1 MFPFCAVGFASSPAL
16 AALRMHLGVYPHG
29 GRGPAVRV
37 LLMEKNASEVWLF
50 GEELFDLGVAQ
61 VGMNPEAVVD
71 VGAIEILRRFEGNG
85 RYGHRDLLLNFF
97 TVQDADRGVQRSDA
111 DPCRVAEGHA
121 LQTVVGL
128 FQPHAKKTITGLA
141 GYRNKGTTTGNR
153 ALRPSAIRG
162 AS

>member
-97 TVQDADRGVQRSDA
+97 AVSSAVTLI
-111 DPCRVAEGHA
+111 H
-121 LQTVVGL
+121 VGL
-128 FQPHAKKTITGLA
+128 QKAMLCRPLSACSNHTRRKPLLA
-141 GYRNKGTTTGNR
+141 SPVIGTRG
-153 ALRPSAIRG
+153 RPCST
-162 AS
+162 